1 MKLSTFFIICY
12 LYSLIAVEASCC
24 SHDNE
29 NHGHSAISV
38 TASDNFCSFTDN
50 LSAENNS
57 HHISQ
62 HISHHSMQAG
72 HSHQKHGDCCGKD
85 PQKMA
90 LLGSLKH
97 KNIKK
102 ISVATSIKTLKV
114 SQFFTETN
122 NFSDYHPALSI
133 KRLPLHILNM
143 VFLI

>member
-1 MKLSTFFIICY
+1 MKVSAFLIICY
-12 LYSLIAVEASCC
+12 LHSLIAVEASYC

-29 NHGHSAISV
+29 NYSHSAISV
-38 TASDNFCSFTDN
+38 TASDGFYSYIDN
-50 LSAENNS
+50 LPDENNS
-57 HHISQ
+57 HHIS
-62 HISHHSMQAG
+62 HHWLQAG
-72 HSHQKHGDCCGKD
+72 YCHQGHVDCCEKY

-114 SQFFTETN
+114 SQFFTEIN
-122 NFSDYHPALSI
+122 NFSEYHPALSI